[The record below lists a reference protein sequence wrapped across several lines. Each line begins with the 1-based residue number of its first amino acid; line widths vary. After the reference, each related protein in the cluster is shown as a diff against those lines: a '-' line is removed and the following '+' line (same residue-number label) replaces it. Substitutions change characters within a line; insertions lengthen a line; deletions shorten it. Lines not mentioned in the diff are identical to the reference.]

1 MKLRSHASSTAR
13 IAHAAHHLGKRARSI
28 YDHWHT
34 QKKQRHEH
42 AKKHHVRTS
51 KAGLFEGKDKTV
63 FWGFLGFF
71 VFLVFCFIGDTSV
84 FLKNGRKQT
93 VVSE

>member
-71 VFLVFCFIGDTSV
+71 CVFGILFYRRHECFFKKREETD
-84 FLKNGRKQT
+84 RC
-93 VVSE
+93 E